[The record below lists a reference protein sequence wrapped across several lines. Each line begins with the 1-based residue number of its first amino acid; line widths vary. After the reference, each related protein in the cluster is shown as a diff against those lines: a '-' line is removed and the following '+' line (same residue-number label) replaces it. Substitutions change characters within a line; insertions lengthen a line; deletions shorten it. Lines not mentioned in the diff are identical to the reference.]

1 MLRIIN
7 IITLFLLFSFG
18 FLHSQYNFTEK
29 IKLAESYE
37 KSGDYQNASRLWRE
51 LYDIRPER
59 DDFFY
64 GVIRTNKAL
73 NQFKDLIPFIENHL
87 NIKKT
92 SSLLALYGE
101 ILWLTGSFDE
111 ATKKW
116 NQAIELFPND
126 NQTYIDVAAIQIS
139 LRLFERAINTY
150 KIGREKLKN
159 STIFSDEL
167 SQLYTILN
175 NYKDGTREILNYF
188 EESRNQPITQGRIN
202 ALINSTESKAYIL
215 EELRKRYKNSDDPEF
230 RRLYAWYLR
239 LINNHQEAFEQFKQI
254 DRLVN
259 AKGYE
264 ILNFANISLRD
275 GEYSIALEAY
285 AYLID
290 QGKSNTFFQN
300 ALFGYAKTLEL
311 SITKDEKLSKSKVL
325 EIIDRYRRIISE
337 FPNSQNSDEA
347 YIRIANLFLYQLNE
361 PEKAANELNTLL
373 KVSGNRRITATASN
387 LLGTIYLMQNKLED
401 AKLLFSNVRK
411 KFEKLSP
418 EEYYYA
424 LYKLAEIEYYSGNI
438 DSAYSRY
445 IEISNLSN
453 TDVANDAIERILFID
468 QNRNFNK
475 AFTLFSKAE
484 LLEFQKNYN
493 LAIENYMSA
502 YESAPMSNLAEL
514 SLIKI
519 AQIYFSQSKFSDAI
533 KTMELLLDKYKETI
547 YGDLALITIA
557 NSYLAEGNYD
567 NAIEKYTDLLSKY
580 PRSIYLEEARNKIR
594 NIRDRLN

>member
-1 MLRIIN
+1 MLRILY
-7 IITLFLLFSFG
+7 IITLFIFLSLNLLNG
-18 FLHSQYNFTEK
+18 QYNLTEK

-37 KSGDYQNASRLWRE
+37 KNGDYQNASRIWRE

-59 DDFFY
+59 DEFFY

-73 NQFKDLIPFIENHL
+73 NQFKQLIPFIENHL

-111 ATKKW
+111 ASQKW

-139 LRLFERAINTY
+139 LRLFDRAINTY
-150 KIGREKLKN
+150 KTGRKTLNN
-159 STIFSDEL
+159 SSIFSDEL

-175 NYKDGTREILNYF
+175 NYKEGTEEILKYF

-202 ALINSTESKAYIL
+202 ALIGSIESKTYIL
-215 EELRKRYKNSDDPEF
+215 DELRKRYKNSDDPEF

-239 LINNHQEAFEQFKQI
+239 LINNHAEAFEQFKQI
-254 DRLVN
+254 DKLVN

-290 QGKSNTFFQN
+290 QGKTNTFFQN

-311 SITKDEKLSKSKVL
+311 SIMKEEKLSKNKVL
-325 EIIDRYRRIISE
+325 GIIDRYRRIISE

-347 YIRIANLFLYQLNE
+347 YIRIANLYLHQLNE
-361 PEKAANELNTLL
+361 PEKAARELNTLL
-373 KVSGNRRITATASN
+373 KVSGNRRITANASN

-401 AKLLFSNVRK
+401 AKVLFSNVSK
-411 KFEKLSP
+411 KFEKLAP
-418 EEYYYA
+418 EEYYFA

-438 DSAYSRY
+438 DTAYSRY

-453 TDVANDAIERILFID
+453 TDVANDAIEKILFID

-475 AFTLFSKAE
+475 AFASFTKAE

-493 LAIENYMSA
+493 LAIENYFLA
-502 YESAPMSNLAEL
+502 YESAPLSNLAEL
-514 SLIKI
+514 SLIRI
-519 AQIYFSQSKFSDAI
+519 AQIYFLQSKFSDAI
-533 KTMELLLDKYKETI
+533 KTLEQLLDKHKETI

-557 NSYLAEGNYD
+557 NSYFAESNYD
-567 NAIEKYTDLLSKY
+567 KAIEKYTDLLSKY

-594 NIRDRLN
+594 IIRDRLN

>member
-1 MLRIIN
+1 MLRILY
-7 IITLFLLFSFG
+7 IITLFIFLSLNLLNG
-18 FLHSQYNFTEK
+18 QYNLTEK

-37 KSGDYQNASRLWRE
+37 KNGDYQNASRIWRE

-59 DDFFY
+59 DEFFY

-73 NQFKDLIPFIENHL
+73 NQFKQLIPFIENHL

-111 ATKKW
+111 ASQKW

-139 LRLFERAINTY
+139 LRLFDRAINTY
-150 KIGREKLKN
+150 KTGRKTLNN
-159 STIFSDEL
+159 SSIFSDEL

-175 NYKDGTREILNYF
+175 NYKEGTEEILKYF

-202 ALINSTESKAYIL
+202 ALIGSIESKTYIL
-215 EELRKRYKNSDDPEF
+215 DELRKRYKNSDDPEF

-239 LINNHQEAFEQFKQI
+239 LINNHAEAFEQFKQI
-254 DRLVN
+254 DKLVN

-290 QGKSNTFFQN
+290 QGKTNTFFQN

-311 SITKDEKLSKSKVL
+311 SIMKEEKLSKNKVL
-325 EIIDRYRRIISE
+325 GIIDRYSRIISE

-347 YIRIANLFLYQLNE
+347 YIRIANLYLHQLNE
-361 PEKAANELNTLL
+361 PEKAARELNTLL
-373 KVSGNRRITATASN
+373 KVSGNRRITANASN

-401 AKLLFSNVRK
+401 AKVLFSNVSK
-411 KFEKLSP
+411 KFEKLAP
-418 EEYYYA
+418 EEYYFA

-438 DSAYSRY
+438 DTAYSRY
-445 IEISNLSN
+445 LEISNLSN
-453 TDVANDAIERILFID
+453 TDVANDAIEKILFID

-475 AFTLFSKAE
+475 AFASFTKAE

-493 LAIENYMSA
+493 LAIENYFLA
-502 YESAPMSNLAEL
+502 YESAPLSNLAEL
-514 SLIKI
+514 SLIRI
-519 AQIYFSQSKFSDAI
+519 AQIYFLQSKFSDAI
-533 KTMELLLDKYKETI
+533 KTLEQLLDKHKETI

-557 NSYLAEGNYD
+557 NSYFAESNYD
-567 NAIEKYTDLLSKY
+567 KAIEKYTDLLSKY

-594 NIRDRLN
+594 IIRDRLN